1 MNLGNDIQVCEG
13 ETVTI
18 PSGISGVNYLWQD
31 GSTDPQFVTT
41 QSGEFILQVSNNCGT
56 DADTI
61 VVDISGIPPTPTLG
75 NDTTLCEGVSLQL
88 LSNADS
94 QTSIEWQDGSS
105 NLSFNVTTAGTYT
118 LSESNRCG
126 DAVDTI
132 VVSYLDA
139 PDPFSLGSDTTLCPG
154 ESITL
159 LAPLTTN
166 AIQWNDGSSQQSL
179 LADQAGTYSLQISN
193 TCGVVTDAIVLDM
206 DTRTPVL
213 DFDSTIPWCAGDI
226 ITLDATQSFQASYT
240 WSTGSSSPSVQ
251 ITTPGV
257 YSVEVSTPCS
267 TVSQTIDVVP
277 AIDCEVIEVKNTIY
291 IPNVFSP
298 NGDGINDIFSVSYG
312 PDLNVIGMTGSIF
325 DRWGNLVFSSDAL
338 TFSWDGKF
346 AGEAVQPGVYVY
358 LIKVRHM
365 IDEEEKAGVF
375 SGDVTVIR

>member
-1 MNLGNDIQVCEG
+1 MPDVPSLSLGPDQSLCPGEVITLAPGITDVTYTWQDGSTSPAYQSTQQETIILTIANECGTSTDTVEVIESTQGPQVNLGNDIQVCEG

-18 PSGISGVNYLWQD
+18 PAGISGVNYLWQD

-41 QSGEFILQVSNNCGT
+41 QSGEFILQVSNNCGV

-61 VVDISGIPPTPTLG
+61 VVDISGIPPTPVLG

-88 LSNADS
+88 QSNADS

-126 DAVDTI
+126 DAADTI

-240 WSTGSSSPSVQ
+240 WSTGSSSP
-251 ITTPGV
+251 
-257 YSVEVSTPCS
+257 
-267 TVSQTIDVVP
+267 
-277 AIDCEVIEVKNTIY
+277 
-291 IPNVFSP
+291 
-298 NGDGINDIFSVSYG
+298 
-312 PDLNVIGMTGSIF
+312 
-325 DRWGNLVFSSDAL
+325 
-338 TFSWDGKF
+338 
-346 AGEAVQPGVYVY
+346 
-358 LIKVRHM
+358 
-365 IDEEEKAGVF
+365 
-375 SGDVTVIR
+375 